1 MYKKILVA
9 VDGSDH
15 ALNAVRSAVKIARGS
30 GATLYLLAVD
40 GCRPLK
46 GPLAE
51 LAKDE
56 DLSRDEIFERV
67 LESAAITAK
76 IPDTIHVEQLV
87 RIGDP
92 ADIILAEAGK
102 TYEVSGDLKNEGD
115 GLLGLRV
122 TWKKG
127 DVRSLS
133 ERQRASCCVLGLVG

>member
-1 MYKKILVA
+1 MYKKILVP
-9 VDGSDH
+9 VDGSNH

-102 TYEVSGDLKNEGD
+102 IEADIIVVGRRGLGAYAEL
-115 GLLGLRV
+115 LLGSISR
-122 TWKKG
+122 K
-127 DVRSLS
+127 
-133 ERQRASCCVLGLVG
+133 VLHLAKVPVLVVNI